1 MTATPAAPTAPDV
14 PRDRRPED
22 ERYPLGRT
30 YLYGLQHIMTM
41 YGGVIAP
48 PLIVGQAAGLDA
60 AQIGILVS
68 AALLVSGAATIL
80 QTVGIPFFGSQ
91 LPLVQGISFAS
102 VSTMVA
108 VATGDGGLP
117 AVFGSIMV
125 AGAIGLVFTALIWG
139 PRQRRTYVEDG
150 GPSRRRVVEE
160 Y

>member
-1 MTATPAAPTAPDV
+1 MTDTTATVEPPTPA
-14 PRDRRPED
+14 RPED
-22 ERYPLGRT
+22 ERYSVGRT
-30 YLYGLQHIMTM
+30 FLYGLQHIMTM

-48 PLIVGQAAGLDA
+48 PIIVGQAAGLDG
-60 AQIGILVS
+60 AQIGLLVS

-117 AVFGSIMV
+117 AVFGAIIV
-125 AGAIGLVFTALIWG
+125 AGVVVVGISPFFAPGLQLFPPLVHRGILTGLG
-139 PRQRRTYVEDG
+139 L
-150 GPSRRRVVEE
+150 
-160 Y
+160 